1 MALESLSL
9 EELDGKYEILRKL
22 REGGM
27 GAIYKVRHRLLDE
40 VRVIKVIHPQH
51 EGDEGLQR
59 RFHRE
64 AKTAIRLRHPNI
76 AQLYDFSINDEGSAY
91 IVMEFIEGITFQ
103 EMLGKGTPPSLG
115 LALEIAQQGLE
126 AIGYLH
132 QQGFVHRD
140 ISPDNL
146 MIARGFDGGPLVKLI
161 DLGIAKNLERGG
173 DLTATGTFL
182 GKVRYCA
189 PEGFAGD
196 SAKVTPQSDLYSY
209 GMLVYELLTGRCPI
223 DGENF
228 SELVSGHLF
237 RAPLDFAQTDPEG
250 RIPEGVQQV
259 VLRALAKEPDERV
272 GSAKEFS
279 AGLQE
284 FCVEGVSWAAELEQR
299 LQQTTDDSR
308 DSTRIPAPGSTQDRL
323 NRQFEMAAMSP
334 APATDPGALRAQDS
348 RAKELDT
355 EALGAKAPAARDPET
370 SQTRGSSTS
379 SGATGAERSIEARL
393 ANAELLAQL
402 DQVDKARLEL
412 HHLLQLEPQHQ
423 QARALLASLGAPQD
437 GRTEILPPPS
447 KSTNTD
453 EDVHALLQKAGL
465 KGPEENVL
473 RSVQE
478 PSSGIDPEKTWIQ
491 HPSKAA
497 SRTPPSASTPPGASS
512 DDRVGQAVAAVRSSL
527 DSGQRDQALQQ
538 LELAVSLYGEDPR
551 IEEIRKA
558 LDHPASPASGST
570 ATSSTKTSPLR
581 QAEKAPQKKGFSW
594 LLWGTLVAVLLTLVL
609 LAVMAR

>member
-1 MALESLSL
+1 MALESFSL
-9 EELDGKYEILRKL
+9 DELEGKYEILRKL

-103 EMLGKGTPPSLG
+103 ELLVKGTPPTLG

-146 MIARGFDGGPLVKLI
+146 MVARGFDGGPLVKLI

-209 GMLVYELLTGRCPI
+209 GMLVYELLTGRCPV

-237 RAPLDFAQTDPEG
+237 RAPLDFAQSDPQG
-250 RIPEGVQQV
+250 RIPEGLRQI
-259 VLRALAKEPDERV
+259 VLRALAKEPNDRLE
-272 GSAKEFS
+272 SAKEFTD
-279 AGLQE
+279 GLQE
-284 FCVEGVSWAAELEQR
+284 FRIEGVSWAAELEER
-299 LQQTTDDSR
+299 LQRTSDNLS
-308 DSTRIPAPGSTQDRL
+308 DSTKIPAPGSTQDRL
-323 NRQFEMAAMSP
+323 NRHFEFEATSP
-334 APATDPGALRAQDS
+334 VPATDP
-348 RAKELDT
+348 
-355 EALGAKAPAARDPET
+355 EALKEQELGKQDGEPGKPGPSSATAPHRSTNTPKVSAGTSRD
-370 SQTRGSSTS
+370 Q
-379 SGATGAERSIEARL
+379 RSIEALL
-393 ANAELLAQL
+393 ANAELLARL
-402 DQVDKARLEL
+402 EQVDKARVEL
-412 HHLLQLEPQHQ
+412 HRLLQLEPQHQ
-423 QARALLASLGAPQD
+423 RARELLASLGAPLD

-447 KSTNTD
+447 SRTNT
-453 EDVHALLQKAGL
+453 EQDVHALLQKAGL
-465 KGPEENVL
+465 KGPEGTAFK
-473 RSVQE
+473 SAYD

-491 HPSKAA
+491 RPSKTDSGAPRPTPASPSAAA
-497 SRTPPSASTPPGASS
+497 S
-512 DDRVGQAVAAVRSSL
+512 DRIDEAIEAIRGSL
-527 DSGQRDQALQQ
+527 ESGKSELAQQQ
-538 LELAVSLYGEDPR
+538 LELALSLYGNDPR
-551 IEEIRKA
+551 
-558 LDHPASPASGST
+558 LDELRSDQGQPVSPDSGST
-570 ATSSTKTSPLR
+570 ETSSTKTSPLR
-581 QAEKAPQKKGFSW
+581 QVEEAPAKKGFSW
-594 LLWGTLVAVLLTLVL
+594 LLWATAVALLLALVV